1 MPGTQKNIRVLI
13 CNRHALFRDGL
24 KALFLPN
31 DDHIE
36 IIGEAGTARRAIDQA
51 QHLRPDVVLM
61 DLAMPD
67 MGGFETMVRIHAIDP
82 NIRVLIL
89 TLSDDQRTQA
99 TRCLEAGAA
108 GEIGRK
114 VLPSQLRATIVAAV
128 GRRGA
133 HRAMSS
139 GGYGPEIAHR
149 G

>member
-1 MPGTQKNIRVLI
+1 MSGTHRNIRVLI

-24 KALFLPN
+24 KAMFSDN
-31 DDHIE
+31 QDHIE
-36 IIGEAGTARRAIDQA
+36 IIGEAGTAKKAIDQV

-61 DLAMPD
+61 DIAMPD
-67 MGGFETMVRIHAIDP
+67 LSAFDMMVRMLAIDP

-89 TLSDDQRTQA
+89 TMSTDQRSQA
-99 TRCLEAGAA
+99 VRCLQAGAA

-114 VLPSQLRATIVAAV
+114 ALPSQLRASIVAAV

-133 HRAMSS
+133 HKAMTSAGHS
-139 GGYGPEIAHR
+139 AVAARR